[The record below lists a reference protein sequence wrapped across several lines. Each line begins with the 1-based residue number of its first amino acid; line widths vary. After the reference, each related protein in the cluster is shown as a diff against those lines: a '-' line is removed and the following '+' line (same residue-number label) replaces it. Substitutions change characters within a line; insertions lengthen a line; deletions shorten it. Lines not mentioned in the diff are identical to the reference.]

1 MRFIINISI
10 VINVRCEMKEKQLLQ
25 IFKCLSDSS
34 RLKIL
39 NYLGEGELCA
49 CELLEFLHI
58 SQSTLSYHMKI
69 MLQCG
74 LVKVRQV
81 GKWSYYMINQEVFLD
96 FKDYINE
103 LKYSDKKRSEC

>member
-1 MRFIINISI
+1 
-10 VINVRCEMKEKQLLQ
+10 MKEKQLLL

-39 NYLGEGELCA
+39 NYLGDGELCA
-49 CELLEFLHI
+49 CELLEYLNI

-69 MLQCG
+69 MLSCG

-81 GKWSYYMINQEVFLD
+81 GKWSYYRINREDFFD
-96 FKDYINE
+96 FKNYVND
-103 LKYSDKKRSEC
+103 LKYSNKRRSECEE

>member
-1 MRFIINISI
+1 
-10 VINVRCEMKEKQLLQ
+10 MKETQLLL

-39 NYLGEGELCA
+39 NYLGDGELCA
-49 CELLEFLHI
+49 CELLEYLNI

-69 MLQCG
+69 MLSCG

-81 GKWSYYMINQEVFLD
+81 GKWSYYRINREDFLE
-96 FKDYINE
+96 FKNYVND
-103 LKYSDKKRSEC
+103 LKYSDKRRSECE

>member
-1 MRFIINISI
+1 
-10 VINVRCEMKEKQLLQ
+10 MKEKQLLL

-39 NYLGEGELCA
+39 NYLGDGELCA
-49 CELLEFLHI
+49 CELLEYLNI

-69 MLQCG
+69 MLSCG

-81 GKWSYYMINQEVFLD
+81 GKWSYYRINREDFLE
-96 FKDYINE
+96 FKNYVND
-103 LKYSDKKRSEC
+103 LKYSNKRRSECEE

>member
-1 MRFIINISI
+1 
-10 VINVRCEMKEKQLLQ
+10 MKEKQLLL

-34 RLKIL
+34 RLQIL
-39 NYLGEGELCA
+39 NYLGDGELCA

-74 LVKVRQV
+74 LIKVRQV
-81 GKWSYYMINQEVFLD
+81 GKWSYYRINKEDFLD
-96 FKDYINE
+96 FKDYIDD
-103 LKYSDKKRSEC
+103 LKFSDKRRSECEE

>member
-1 MRFIINISI
+1 
-10 VINVRCEMKEKQLLQ
+10 MKEKQLLL

-39 NYLGEGELCA
+39 NYLGDGELCA
-49 CELLEFLHI
+49 CELLEYLNI

-69 MLQCG
+69 MLSCG

-81 GKWSYYMINQEVFLD
+81 GKWSYYRINREDFLE
-96 FKDYINE
+96 FKNYVNN
-103 LKYSDKKRSEC
+103 LKYSNKRRSECEE

>member
-1 MRFIINISI
+1 
-10 VINVRCEMKEKQLLQ
+10 MKEKQLLL

-34 RLKIL
+34 RLNIL
-39 NYLGEGELCA
+39 NYLGDGELCA

-69 MLQCG
+69 MLECG

-81 GKWSYYMINQEVFLD
+81 GKWSYYRINREDFLE
-96 FKDYINE
+96 FKNYVNN
-103 LKYSDKKRSEC
+103 LKFSNKRRSEC